1 VSRDLQR
8 SPRMRSIPV
17 VVGDAPPVWCHVV
30 APEVVNPDAR
40 LTVVMHGVLR
50 NGSDY
55 ARRWAPFAARGDRV
69 VLAPEFDALRWRGAR
84 GYNLGNVMDGTA
96 LNPPQRW
103 AFTVLEGLC
112 DAVRE
117 RFALRDGDLDM
128 FGHSAGAQFVHRFLL
143 FRPDAPVR
151 RAIAAGAG
159 WYTAPDRS
167 APWPY
172 GLGHPALSFTDADLA
187 RYAARD
193 VVLVRGSFDIH
204 HDSNL
209 RTSPHALAQGA
220 NRYER
225 AAWMFEQ
232 VRRVDPASRWRLV
245 DVPGV
250 GHDDSAVAPTAWELL
265 VDRATI

>member
-8 SPRMRSIPV
+8 SPRLRSFPV
-17 VVGDAPPVWCHVV
+17 RVGDAPPVWCHVV
-30 APEVVNPDAR
+30 APELVTSGAR

-50 NGSDY
+50 NGAEY

-69 VLAPEFDALRWRGAR
+69 VLAPEFDALRWPGAR
-84 GYNLGNVMDGTA
+84 GYNLGNVLDGRA
-96 LNPPQRW
+96 LNPPAQW

-117 RFALRDGDLDM
+117 RFALRDGELDM
-128 FGHSAGAQFVHRFLL
+128 FGHSAGAQFVHRFLF
-143 FRPDAPVR
+143 FRPDVPVR

-167 APWPY
+167 VPWPY
-172 GLGHPALSFTDADLA
+172 GLQHPALSFTGADLA

-193 VVLVRGSFDIH
+193 VVLLRGGTDVH
-204 HDSNL
+204 YDSNL
-209 RTSPHALAQGA
+209 RTSAEALAQGA

-225 AAWMFEQ
+225 AAWMLEQ
-232 VRRVDPASRWRLV
+232 VRRVNPASPWRLI

-250 GHDDSAVAPTAWELL
+250 GHDDTRIAPTAWELL
-265 VDRATI
+265 AAR

>member
-1 VSRDLQR
+1 
-8 SPRMRSIPV
+8 
-17 VVGDAPPVWCHVV
+17 
-30 APEVVNPDAR
+30 

-50 NGSDY
+50 NGAEY

-84 GYNLGNVMDGTA
+84 GYNLGNVVDGRA
-96 LNPPQRW
+96 LNPPARW
-103 AFTVLEGLC
+103 AFTVLEGVIG
-112 DAVRE
+112 AARE
-117 RFALRDGDLDM
+117 RFAVPDGELDI

-159 WYTAPDRS
+159 WYTAPDLS

-172 GLGHPALSFTDADLA
+172 GLKHPALSFTDADLA

-193 VVLVRGSFDIH
+193 VVLLRGGADVH
-204 HDSNL
+204 RDANL
-209 RTSPHALAQGA
+209 RTSEQALAQGA

-225 AAWMFEQ
+225 AAWMLEQ
-232 VRRVDPASRWRLV
+232 VRRIDPGSPWRLI

-250 GHDDSAVAPTAWELL
+250 GHDDTAVAPTAWDLL
-265 VDRATI
+265 VADATV